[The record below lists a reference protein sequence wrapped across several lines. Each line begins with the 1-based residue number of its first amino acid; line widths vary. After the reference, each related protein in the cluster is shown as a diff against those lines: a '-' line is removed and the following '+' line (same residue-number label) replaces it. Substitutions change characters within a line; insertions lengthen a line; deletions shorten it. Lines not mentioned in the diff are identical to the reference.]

1 MTARRTYSVATVT
14 EAVKTYGE
22 ISDLNPREWLMDEA
36 NVAVV
41 TESGDVALF
50 ERASLASHIVAG
62 HFFFKSRGKEALA
75 SAKEVLKE
83 AFRANT
89 EITMIVGLVPK
100 DKKHVSAITRR
111 LGFSYNGDVGP
122 DNSPCEYFTLSKFDW
137 ENSLDG

>member
-22 ISDLNPREWLMDEA
+22 INDLNPREWLMNEA

-41 TESGDVALF
+41 TKSGDLALF
-50 ERASLASHIVAG
+50 ERAGLASHVVAG
-62 HFFFKSRGKEALA
+62 HFFFKSRGKEAIA
-75 SAKEVLKE
+75 SAKEILKE
-83 AFRANT
+83 AFKT
-89 EITMIVGLVPK
+89 GPGITMIVGLVPK

-122 DNSPCEYFTLSKFDW
+122 DSSLCEYFTLSKFDW